1 MRIISRLKVKGLYH
15 FQNEIR
21 SVRFMLKPEMR
32 NLFATTNELQ
42 MGAPGYKIC
51 RSSLLFYW
59 HTPQAMGALGVL
71 GSPEA

>member
-32 NLFATTNELQ
+32 NLFATTNEL
-42 MGAPGYKIC
+42 
-51 RSSLLFYW
+51 
-59 HTPQAMGALGVL
+59 
-71 GSPEA
+71 